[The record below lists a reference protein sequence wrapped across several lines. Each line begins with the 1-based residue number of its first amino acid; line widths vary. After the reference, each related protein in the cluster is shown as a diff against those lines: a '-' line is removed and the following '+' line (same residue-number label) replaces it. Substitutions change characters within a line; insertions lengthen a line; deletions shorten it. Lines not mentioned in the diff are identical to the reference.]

1 MSARAVDPL
10 AQLRDVIEAS
20 LARLAE
26 ADMDAREEFSRRIQ
40 MNEADR
46 RAWQRT
52 WRMAGLGDP
61 PAYKAMARVVRE
73 VEAVGA

>member
-1 MSARAVDPL
+1 
-10 AQLRDVIEAS
+10 
-20 LARLAE
+20 
-26 ADMDAREEFSRRIQ
+26 MDAREEFSRRIQ
-40 MNEADR
+40 MNEAHR

-52 WRMAGLGDP
+52 WRMAGMGEP